1 MSAKDVGVRIRVERE
16 LREAFLGAC
25 IAENRHAS
33 DVLREFM
40 RSFAE
45 RHGDGKQISLIADSP
60 RRVGKQVAAKRRSTK
75 K

>member
-16 LREAFLGAC
+16 LREAFQGAC
-25 IAENRHAS
+25 IAENRQAS

-45 RHGDGKQISLIADSP
+45 RYGDGKQISLFADPP
-60 RRVGKQVAAKRRSTK
+60 RRAGKQKVAAKPRSTK
-75 K
+75 